1 MDIQR
6 FLSPDDVLI
15 DARYQNKKTLLKDL
29 AGRAASQFNL
39 ASDLIFH
46 ELLKR
51 EQLGSTGLGDG
62 VALPHARLAEIS
74 KPYGIFAR
82 LKRPIDFDAVDGR
95 AVDVVFFLLLPA
107 QGDGEQLTAL
117 ASVARKLRDK
127 GILGRLREAKDAATL
142 YGAIAGPASA

>member
-1 MDIQR
+1 MGIQH

-15 DARYQNKKTLLKDL
+15 SARFQDKKSLLKEL
-29 AGRAASQFNL
+29 AGRAASRLGLSSGAVFN
-39 ASDLIFH
+39 
-46 ELLKR
+46 EMQKR

-62 VALPHARLAEIS
+62 VALPHARFAEIS

-107 QGDGEQLTAL
+107 QADGEQLTAL
-117 ASVARKLRDK
+117 ASVARKLR
-127 GILGRLREAKDAATL
+127 
-142 YGAIAGPASA
+142 